1 MLEASDSI
9 LNSIVNK
16 KKKSN
21 NERFNY
27 FFLSIIKNLDEFGS
41 FNDFHELQPYELFL
55 GIDWLLTLIIETPNW
70 DNCPVNNYFRH
81 IELLNCDKRIN
92 VR

>member
-1 MLEASDSI
+1 MLEASDLI
-9 LNSIVNK
+9 LNSIVN

-41 FNDFHELQPYELFL
+41 FNAFHELQPYELFL
-55 GIDWLLTLIIETPNW
+55 GID
-70 DNCPVNNYFRH
+70 
-81 IELLNCDKRIN
+81 
-92 VR
+92 